1 MPTTPLLDSGNPELA
16 PERDGWRRRLHTVIF
31 EADTPA
37 GRAFDLILIAL
48 VALSV
53 VVVCMETVGG
63 LPEWSYRAMRITE
76 WTLTVIFSVEYLL
89 RLVAVRRP
97 AVYAASFYGIV
108 DFLAIAP
115 TWISLFVPGA
125 RVLMVVRVLRLLR
138 VFRVLKLTRF
148 LSEARTIST
157 ALQASS
163 RKISVFLL
171 AVMAIVIIV
180 GSFMYIIEGP
190 ERGFTSIPRSMY
202 WAVVTLT
209 TVGYGDISPKTAV
222 GQALASLV
230 MILGYG
236 VLAVPTGIVSAE
248 LAQQGRLHPVS
259 TQVCD
264 QCGATDHSDD
274 ATFCRKCG
282 ASL

>member
-1 MPTTPLLDSGNPELA
+1 MSTSPLTDSRNPELA

-53 VVVCMETVGG
+53 AVVCMETVGG
-63 LPEWSYRAMRITE
+63 LPPWSYRAMRITE

-108 DFLAIAP
+108 DLLAIAP

-148 LSEARTIST
+148 LNEARTIST
-157 ALQASS
+157 ALQSSS

-222 GQALASLV
+222 GQALASFV

-264 QCGATDHSDD
+264 HCGVSDHSDD

>member
-1 MPTTPLLDSGNPELA
+1 MSTTAPTIQDSSELA
-16 PERDGWRRRLHTVIF
+16 PERDGWRRTVHTVIF

-37 GRAFDLILIAL
+37 GRAFDLVLITL
-48 VALSV
+48 ITLSV
-53 VVVCMETVGG
+53 VIVCMETVSG
-63 LPEWSYRAMRITE
+63 LPTWTYRAMRIAE
-76 WTLTVIFSVEYLL
+76 WTLTVVFSIEYVL
-89 RLVAVRRP
+89 RLIVVRRP
-97 AVYAASFYGIV
+97 VVYAASFYGLV
-108 DFLAIAP
+108 DLMAIGP
-115 TWISLFVPGA
+115 TWVSLFVPGA

-138 VFRVLKLTRF
+138 VFRVLKLTQF
-148 LSEARTIST
+148 LSEARTIRT

-171 AVMAIVIIV
+171 TVMAIVIIV

-209 TVGYGDISPKTAV
+209 TVGYGDISPKTAL

-236 VLAVPTGIVSAE
+236 ILAVPTGIVSAE
-248 LAQQGRLHPVS
+248 LAQQGRAHPTS

-264 QCGATDHSDD
+264 HCGVSDHTDD
-274 ATFCRKCG
+274 AKFCRACG
-282 ASL
+282 VTL

>member
-1 MPTTPLLDSGNPELA
+1 MPTLPPPRTPNPELA

-37 GRAFDLILIAL
+37 GRAFDLVLIAL

-53 VVVCMETVGG
+53 VIVCMETVGG
-63 LPEWSYRAMRITE
+63 LPDWSYRAMRVTE
-76 WTLTVIFSVEYLL
+76 WTLTVVFSIEYLL
-89 RLVAVRRP
+89 RLIAVRRP
-97 AVYAASFYGIV
+97 VIYAASFYGMV

-157 ALQASS
+157 ALHASS

-209 TVGYGDISPKTAV
+209 TVGYGDISPKTAL
-222 GQALASLV
+222 GQALASFV

-248 LAQQGRLHPVS
+248 LAQQGRIHPTS

-264 QCGATDHSDD
+264 QCGVSDHSDD